1 MMRSRVLQH
10 SCGWWTRR
18 RLREYSAAAP
28 FSVRR
33 SRSIARLCQCIAVRA
48 DHTRTKKED
57 GVGCS
62 VYVKKVVKWQVDMD
76 GLLFSYDPH
85 ELASWVKKIVELT
98 R

>member
-1 MMRSRVLQH
+1 
-10 SCGWWTRR
+10 
-18 RLREYSAAAP
+18 
-28 FSVRR
+28 
-33 SRSIARLCQCIAVRA
+33 
-48 DHTRTKKED
+48 
-57 GVGCS
+57 VGCS